1 MSRLYHA
8 SMPAGGHADT
18 FAQAGPYAV
27 AQCVSARA
35 ADWRQLG
42 KRCLQRR
49 KRHVWQLRARR
60 AAKRE
65 PSPCRGVAAAGKQ
78 LRRASMAAGR
88 TASQPAAA
96 SASAHVRADA
106 CGAPRHG
113 RAARTQ
119 PPRVNRACIPP
130 PLRRSAHSCDAAART
145 LCRNGSKTCRRQQQQ
160 QQRGRRGA
168 RAHAASW
175 SRHACERVGRW
186 AAPAAASRPEAA
198 HRPARHAH
206 VRRLAP
212 VWTRG
217 ALAPRRATRG
227 DGCGAHSKPSGVR
240 PRQASAS
247 RARQRAATAPRA
259 RRAQPFEAAGS
270 GGRCGGA
277 CARPPPRPTPVRLPY
292 TLQAETRA
300 APFSQPRR
308 VGLRGGPC
316 HRHCAAA
323 TASLGL
329 QRAAAATP
337 WA

>member
-1 MSRLYHA
+1 MVTCSAEYVAPRLKV
-8 SMPAGGHADT
+8 AGAVGKSVVVDT
-18 FAQAGPYAV
+18 LLELHTSGDCA
-27 AQCVSARA
+27 
-35 ADWRQLG
+35 
-42 KRCLQRR
+42 LQ
-49 KRHVWQLRARR
+49 H
-60 AAKRE
+60 
-65 PSPCRGVAAAGKQ
+65 
-78 LRRASMAAGR
+78 
-88 TASQPAAA
+88 TAAA
-96 SASAHVRADA
+96 SSSSATRPRHAPDIHTRTRARERA
-106 CGAPRHG
+106 ATIITRAPPTREKRCIAALCAPR
-113 RAARTQ
+113 RPCRVAARS
-119 PPRVNRACIPP
+119 IG
-130 PLRRSAHSCDAAART
+130 HDAAARGAGRARCSRVRRAHPGGVHAGWRSQHLLRCFT
-145 LCRNGSKTCRRQQQQ
+145 PFGQSRRQ
-160 QQRGRRGA
+160 RT
-168 RAHAASW
+168 
-175 SRHACERVGRW
+175 AC
-186 AAPAAASRPEAA
+186 
-198 HRPARHAH
+198 
-206 VRRLAP
+206 RLAP
-212 VWTRG
+212 VGMRG
-217 ALAPRRATRG
+217 ALACRARRDEKRR
-227 DGCGAHSKPSGVR
+227 DGCAAQQSGVR